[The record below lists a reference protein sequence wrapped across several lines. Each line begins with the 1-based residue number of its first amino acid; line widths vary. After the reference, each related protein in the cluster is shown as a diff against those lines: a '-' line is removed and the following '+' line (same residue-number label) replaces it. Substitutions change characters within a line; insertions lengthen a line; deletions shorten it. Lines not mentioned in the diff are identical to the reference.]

1 MNKKII
7 WIMFLLIT
15 VIFTAVFL
23 GGFIISINITSSN
36 IDDEGV
42 QEEPLE
48 GAVTDQE
55 IMDNEIG
62 EDDSQEGDM
71 FTILILG
78 DSIGAGVGDDT
89 GLGLGKGYGKLIEK
103 DISREIIV
111 VNLAQPGAEIS
122 DMMKV
127 LDDDETI
134 RIISSAD
141 IVLISIGGND
151 VNHLMNSRS
160 QVSTSNYEETLE
172 SYLENLGKA
181 IAFINENNSD
191 VQRAI
196 IGLYNP
202 YGDEVD
208 EETRE
213 MLLNWNYRTEL
224 LISSYPNS
232 VYIPIH
238 DLFKYNLDEY
248 LTIDD
253 FHPSADGYNAIV
265 ERLYK
270 VLNGEEKQ

>member
-7 WIMFLLIT
+7 WIIFLLIT

-48 GAVTDQE
+48 GAVTDKE
-55 IMDNEIG
+55 IMDNEIKV
-62 EDDSQEGDM
+62 DDSQEGDM

-160 QVSTSNYEETLE
+160 QVSTINYEETLE

-181 IAFINENNSD
+181 IVFINENNSD

-208 EETRE
+208 EIR
-213 MLLNWNYRTEL
+213 
-224 LISSYPNS
+224 SS
-232 VYIPIH
+232 
-238 DLFKYNLDEY
+238 
-248 LTIDD
+248 
-253 FHPSADGYNAIV
+253 
-265 ERLYK
+265 
-270 VLNGEEKQ
+270 VL

>member
-1 MNKKII
+1 MMNKKII
-7 WIMFLLIT
+7 WIIFLLIT

-36 IDDEGV
+36 IDDESV

-48 GAVTDQE
+48 GAVTDKE
-55 IMDNEIG
+55 IKV
-62 EDDSQEGDM
+62 DDSQEGDM

-160 QVSTSNYEETLE
+160 QVSTINYEETLE
-172 SYLENLGKA
+172 RYLVNLGKA
-181 IAFINENNSD
+181 LVLINENNSD

-232 VYIPIH
+232 IYIPTH
-238 DLFKYNLDEY
+238 DLFKYNLDDY